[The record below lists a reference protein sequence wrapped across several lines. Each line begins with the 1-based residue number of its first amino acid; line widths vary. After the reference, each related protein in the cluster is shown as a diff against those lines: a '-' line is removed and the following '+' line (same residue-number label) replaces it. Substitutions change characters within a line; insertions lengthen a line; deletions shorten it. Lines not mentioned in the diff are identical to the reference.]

1 MHECANCSCGN
12 MTAKQF
18 AVLFSFCGDEH
29 EGSGRASTGETG
41 EELPEPNHGEKAA
54 NTLPSGCIPSSPPKI
69 TGWADP
75 CSFGSGAEAGLR
87 FMLADLSPSVKIS
100 FQVGGCS
107 K

>member
-54 NTLPSGCIPSSPPKI
+54 NTLQVDASCLPPPK
-69 TGWADP
+69 
-75 CSFGSGAEAGLR
+75 SRAGLIPAR
-87 FMLADLSPSVKIS
+87 LGAVLKR
-100 FQVGGCS
+100 GCGLCWLIYLLR
-107 K
+107 